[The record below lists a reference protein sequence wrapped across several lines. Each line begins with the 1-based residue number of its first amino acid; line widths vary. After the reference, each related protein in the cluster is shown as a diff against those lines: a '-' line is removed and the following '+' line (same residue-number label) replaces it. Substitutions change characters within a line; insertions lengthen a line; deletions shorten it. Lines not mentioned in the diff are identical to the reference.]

1 MNAFYLGFRIY
12 ALIWLGL
19 AFQATAEAF
28 LPLTSLVLWL
38 LTLCVIGLYTFFIC
52 KRFWPHT
59 SGYVILAAFVLI
71 TCAGLS
77 LFLTQENGLGHLLT
91 FMIMITADLLSL
103 KMMQTERRLN
113 GRLQELTNAESR
125 TNELLLELRSKHHET
140 ARHLNAFSTSNDE
153 HEIKDF
159 IQQYVKHFPWI
170 KGENAY
176 IASTLHPFFQRSE
189 KEKIALSLD
198 LQAPFS
204 SLPFSK
210 ADQVS
215 FTGNL
220 LDNALDAAIEAKQA
234 GKEGS
239 ITITTSIRSG
249 LFLIHCENSTKGMEK
264 HVLDHL
270 FKTFGRST
278 KGGDHQGMGTYII
291 HQLVEKADGTLD
303 FTYRSPNLRLIIK
316 IPLTGDI
323 KK

>member
-19 AFQATAEAF
+19 AFHTAAEAF
-28 LPLTSLVLWL
+28 LPTSSIVLWL
-38 LTLCVIGLYTFFIC
+38 LTFCVICLYTFFIY
-52 KRFWPHT
+52 KRFLPHV
-59 SGYVILAAFVLI
+59 SGYVMLGAFVLF

-77 LFLTQENGLGHLLT
+77 LFLTQGNGWSSLLA
-91 FMIMITADLLSL
+91 FVIIVTADILSL
-103 KMMQTERRLN
+103 KVMQTEKQLN
-113 GRLQELTNAESR
+113 GRLQELINAESR

-140 ARHLNAFSTSNDE
+140 ARHLNAFSASNDE
-153 HEIKDF
+153 HEIKDL

-176 IASTLHPFFQRSE
+176 LASTLHPFLERAE
-189 KEKIALSLD
+189 KEDIALSLD

-239 ITITTSIRSG
+239 ISVTTSIRSG

-303 FTYRSPNLRLIIK
+303 FTYRSPNLRLVIK
-316 IPLTGDI
+316 IPLTMP
-323 KK
+323 

>member
-1 MNAFYLGFRIY
+1 MKALYLGFRIY

-19 AFQATAEAF
+19 AVQSIVAVL
-28 LPLTSLVLWL
+28 LPFSSGVLWL
-38 LTLCVIGLYTFFIC
+38 ITLCVICLYALLIHR
-52 KRFWPHT
+52 RFWPCF
-59 SGYVILAAFVLI
+59 SGYVILGDLLLI

-77 LFLTQENGLGHLLT
+77 LVLTQSNGMSSLIA
-91 FMIMITADLLSL
+91 FIIIITADFLSL
-103 KMMQTERRLN
+103 QVMQTERRLN
-113 GRLQELTNAESR
+113 GRLQELTKAESR

-140 ARHLNAFSTSNDE
+140 ARHLNAFSASNDE
-153 HEIKDF
+153 HEIKDL

-170 KGENAY
+170 KGEDAY
-176 IASTLHPFFQRSE
+176 LASTLHTFFQRAE
-189 KEKIALSLD
+189 KEGIALSLD

-234 GKEGS
+234 GKEGNIS
-239 ITITTSIRSG
+239 VKTSIRSG
-249 LFLIHCENSTKGMEK
+249 LFLIHFENSTKGMET

-270 FKTFGRST
+270 FQTFGRST

-303 FTYRSPNLRLIIK
+303 FTYRSPNLRLMIK
-316 IPLTGDI
+316 IPITMT
-323 KK
+323 

>member
-12 ALIWLGL
+12 ALIWLVL
-19 AFQATAEAF
+19 AFHAATEAF
-28 LPLTSLVLWL
+28 LPLSSMVLWL
-38 LTLCVIGLYTFFIC
+38 LTFCVMGVYTFFIY
-52 KRFWPHT
+52 KRCLPHT
-59 SGYVILAAFVLI
+59 SGYVILGACILI
-71 TCAGLS
+71 TCAGLL
-77 LFLTQENGLGHLLT
+77 LFLSQGNGLSYVLA
-91 FMIMITADLLSL
+91 FIIMVSADILSL
-103 KMMQTERRLN
+103 KMMQTERQLN
-113 GRLQELTNAESR
+113 GRLQELINAESR

-140 ARHLNAFSTSNDE
+140 ARHLNAFSASNDE
-153 HEIKDF
+153 HEIKDL
-159 IQQYVKHFPWI
+159 IQQYVKHFPWM

-176 IASTLHPFFQRSE
+176 LASTLHSFFQRAE
-189 KEKIALSLD
+189 KEGIALSLD

-204 SLPFSK
+204 SLPYSK

-239 ITITTSIRSG
+239 ISMTTSIRSG

-291 HQLVEKADGTLD
+291 HQLVEKTDGTLD
-303 FTYRSPNLRLIIK
+303 FTYRSPNLRIVIK
-316 IPLTGDI
+316 IPLTMS
-323 KK
+323 

>member
-1 MNAFYLGFRIY
+1 MLG
-12 ALIWLGL
+12 
-19 AFQATAEAF
+19 
-28 LPLTSLVLWL
+28 
-38 LTLCVIGLYTFFIC
+38 
-52 KRFWPHT
+52 
-59 SGYVILAAFVLI
+59 AFVLF

-77 LFLTQENGLGHLLT
+77 LFLTQGNGWSSLLV
-91 FMIMITADLLSL
+91 FVIIMTADILSL

-113 GRLQELTNAESR
+113 GRLQELINAESR

-140 ARHLNAFSTSNDE
+140 ARHLNAFSASNDE
-153 HEIKDF
+153 HEIKDL
-159 IQQYVKHFPWI
+159 IQQYVKHFPWM

-176 IASTLHPFFQRSE
+176 LASTLHSFFQRAE
-189 KEKIALSLD
+189 KEDIALSLD

-239 ITITTSIRSG
+239 ISIATSIRSG

-270 FKTFGRST
+270 FRNFGRST

-291 HQLVEKADGTLD
+291 HQLVKKADGTLD
-303 FTYRSPNLRLIIK
+303 FTYRSPYLRLVIK
-316 IPLTGDI
+316 IPLTT
-323 KK
+323 